1 MAIET
6 TRPKLLLPGLRPPD
20 PSLEIYR
27 VRPGG
32 ATVVAL
38 NPDDRFTVI
47 DRDGGQVA
55 EVTALSP
62 DGAVAAEAIGIRGDA
77 PATVLRGLVSSL
89 GDDAREVVAGLTARG
104 LDPTDATAAILFGE
118 WSEPGSSQAFTADR
132 PVVIVDRRPRG
143 TDRGRR
149 AAAER
154 PGRRGHGGRYRAPT
168 TRWSCRRRWPNPGWT
183 SVSTDP
189 RPRATR

>member
-77 PATVLRGLVSSL
+77 PATVLRATGLL
-89 GDDAREVVAGLTARG
+89 
-104 LDPTDATAAILFGE
+104 P
-118 WSEPGSSQAFTADR
+118 
-132 PVVIVDRRPRG
+132 
-143 TDRGRR
+143 
-149 AAAER
+149 
-154 PGRRGHGGRYRAPT
+154 
-168 TRWSCRRRWPNPGWT
+168 RRRCP
-183 SVSTDP
+183 
-189 RPRATR
+189 

>member
-55 EVTALSP
+55 EVTALSSP
-62 DGAVAAEAIGIRGDA
+62 PMT
-77 PATVLRGLVSSL
+77 PAS
-89 GDDAREVVAGLTARG
+89 
-104 LDPTDATAAILFGE
+104 ATGFIFE
-118 WSEPGSSQAFTADR
+118 
-132 PVVIVDRRPRG
+132 
-143 TDRGRR
+143 
-149 AAAER
+149 
-154 PGRRGHGGRYRAPT
+154 RAPQRPQCSRSPRNT
-168 TRWSCRRRWPNPGWT
+168 AWQT
-183 SVSTDP
+183 SQRLP
-189 RPRATR
+189 CK

>member
-89 GDDAREVVAGLTARG
+89 GEDAREVVAGLTARG
-104 LDPTDATAAILFGE
+104 LDPTGATAR
-118 WSEPGSSQAFTADR
+118 D
-132 PVVIVDRRPRG
+132 PVR
-143 TDRGRR
+143 
-149 AAAER
+149 
-154 PGRRGHGGRYRAPT
+154 
-168 TRWSCRRRWPNPGWT
+168 
-183 SVSTDP
+183 
-189 RPRATR
+189 